1 MVIDVA
7 AKIPADN
14 ITSLMCDAAAVEAD
28 LPACSRKCNRPY
40 AATLMHRPLPRLV
53 LFIGDVAQ
61 IIANAIAL
69 LGATPHRVQRE
80 NSKSCSIFACMLT
93 GSSAMTTALRACT
106 PIPNNSR

>member
-14 ITSLMCDAAAVEAD
+14 ITSLMCAAAAVEAD
-28 LPACSRKCNRPY
+28 LPACSRKCNRSY

-53 LFIGDVAQ
+53 LFIGDVGQ

-69 LGATPHRVQRE
+69 LDATSQRFVPGRSRPRPAPPHHVKPHL
-80 NSKSCSIFACMLT
+80 S
-93 GSSAMTTALRACT
+93 
-106 PIPNNSR
+106 